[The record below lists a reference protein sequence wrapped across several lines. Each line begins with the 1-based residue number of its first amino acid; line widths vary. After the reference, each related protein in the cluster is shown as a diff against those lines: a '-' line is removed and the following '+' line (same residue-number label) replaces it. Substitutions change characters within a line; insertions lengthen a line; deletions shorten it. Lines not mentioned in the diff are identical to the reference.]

1 MQSNSERMAGCA
13 VTVSTEGGKRPL
25 GDDMSLDSSQNGESW
40 NCERELSGRR
50 VSPRLH
56 DRQLSS

>member
-25 GDDMSLDSSQNGESW
+25 GDDMSLGERPLG
-40 NCERELSGRR
+40 ERELSGRR
-50 VSPRLH
+50 VSPRSH
-56 DRQLSS
+56 DKQLSS